1 MSGPPTATLQS
12 MSLPGIAGWPSLM
25 SSFHGARSSKKPL
38 ARRHCQLPQLPEEE
52 TTRLILQPTRLIL
65 QPTII
70 RQRAIRHLWMLTLTL
85 RIKDWIKG

>member
-1 MSGPPTATLQS
+1 
-12 MSLPGIAGWPSLM
+12 M
-25 SSFHGARSSKKPL
+25 SSFHGTKSSKKPL

-52 TTRLILQPTRLIL
+52 TTRLI

-85 RIKDWIKG
+85 RTKDWIKG